1 MFKEALI
8 GEATKVSAFVTNEDG
23 WDVAVLER
31 IDKKYPW
38 GDPRLTD
45 DEWQSLVNLVNAAPA
60 LLDALKE
67 LLAANN
73 LVDDEYYEAIVQAE
87 VKARAA
93 IDKATK

>member
-8 GEATKVSAFVTNEDG
+8 GETTKVSAFVTNEDG

-60 LLDALKE
+60 MLEALRYIAGLDTSQDASPAQCSAVAVATE
-67 LLAANN
+67 
-73 LVDDEYYEAIVQAE
+73 
-87 VKARAA
+87 A
-93 IDKATK
+93 IDKAIK